1 MKLKIL
7 TGVSALIAVALTL
20 AIGAMATASA
30 DTPQNCIPTSPDDPT
45 CLWQLELTKVEVAVE
60 YEYPHCEV
68 KLVVEH
74 NLDDLP
80 EWVTDYAHA
89 RWLGYMPPQ
98 GNVVH
103 FSGKRPDYG
112 RTIEGNYGLFDSYWY
127 NAPGGGIYQK
137 RAVGRDINYI
147 PQINPSD
154 LRFDHTSSGRVVSL
168 SKKFESWQQTTL
180 GLVYMQTGLSFDG
193 GSDDYKAFAR
203 ERRIGNEFVTK
214 LHMLPSYRII
224 SNAIPLS
231 HTFAGLTEEIFT
243 CFEVAKREHGRVKER
258 SALDTEKAGLRQSL
272 KLLEAELARAREHEL
287 DATNVLKEVIA
298 ISERVEEARRAI
310 QRLRVEGIAERRKLI
325 ERYYAEESQRYS
337 VFIKSLEASSAALAA
352 SDKAIAAHK
361 AELEASRARLDAL
374 VTAAQEAEAE
384 LIAEIERAQESLG
397 EDDD

>member
-7 TGVSALIAVALTL
+7 TGVAALVVVTVAL

-30 DTPQNCIPTSPDDPT
+30 DTPNCITKSLNDDT
-45 CLWQLELTKVEVAVE
+45 CVWELELTKVEVAVE

-68 KLVVEH
+68 KLTVEH
-74 NLDDLP
+74 NMDDLP
-80 EWVTDYAHA
+80 EGARVQHQSNVRVIYRPPGADTNHSFDFASPNVSGFSHRARNGWRTIGLYNSGEYIWSQWSDNIRYKHDELDILQRIAQSSA
-89 RWLGYMPPQ
+89 RW
-98 GNVVH
+98 
-103 FSGKRPDYG
+103 
-112 RTIEGNYGLFDSYWY
+112 
-127 NAPGGGIYQK
+127 
-137 RAVGRDINYI
+137 
-147 PQINPSD
+147 
-154 LRFDHTSSGRVVSL
+154 
-168 SKKFESWQQTTL
+168 QQVTL
-180 GLVYMQTGLSFDG
+180 GSVYMQAHLDYGDEFRVQQRVGNAFTSHVSKLPNWFLSD
-193 GSDDYKAFAR
+193 S
-203 ERRIGNEFVTK
+203 
-214 LHMLPSYRII
+214 
-224 SNAIPLS
+224 IPLS
-231 HTFAGLTEEIFT
+231 HTFSGLTEEIFT
-243 CFEVAKREHGRVKER
+243 CGEVAKREAARVEER

-298 ISERVEEARRAI
+298 VSERVEEARRTI

-337 VFIKSLEASSAALAA
+337 VFIKSLEASAAALAA

-384 LIAEIERAQESLG
+384 LIAEIERAQEALG

>member
-7 TGVSALIAVALTL
+7 TGVAVLVAVVVAI

-30 DTPQNCIPTSPDDPT
+30 DTPNCIPTSPDDPT
-45 CLWQLELTKVEVAVE
+45 CLWQFELTKVEVAVE
-60 YEYPHCEV
+60 YEYPYCEI
-68 KLVVEH
+68 KLIAEH
-74 NLDDLP
+74 NFND
-80 EWVTDYAHA
+80 
-89 RWLGYMPPQ
+89 
-98 GNVVH
+98 
-103 FSGKRPDYG
+103 RPDG
-112 RTIEGNYGLFDSYWY
+112 VQPEKW
-127 NAPGGGIYQK
+127 GGIYDHESPQVFYLPAGEVPPMWTLNRSNVNAIYAAEAHPSYIGAIHSK
-137 RAVGRDINYI
+137 MAKLWVPEGRYDHTNSGVVQEKAGAAERWQNITLGSLHARAV
-147 PQINPSD
+147 
-154 LRFDHTSSGRVVSL
+154 VSYD
-168 SKKFESWQQTTL
+168 WQ
-180 GLVYMQTGLSFDG
+180 SEFA
-193 GSDDYKAFAR
+193 SEFAR
-203 ERRIGNEFVTK
+203 ERRVGNKFVHYKNK
-214 LHMLPSYRII
+214 LPVTFI

-243 CFEVAKREHGRVKER
+243 CFEVAKREHGRVEER

-298 ISERVEEARRAI
+298 ISARVEEARRAI

-337 VFIKSLEASSAALAA
+337 VFVKSLEASASALAA

-384 LIAEIERAQESLG
+384 LIAEVKRAQDALG
-397 EDDD
+397 ED

>member
-7 TGVSALIAVALTL
+7 MGAAALVAVALTL

-30 DTPQNCIPTSPDDPT
+30 DTPNCITKSLNDDT
-45 CLWQLELTKVEVAVE
+45 CVWELELTKVEIAVE
-60 YEYPHCEV
+60 YEYPYCEV
-68 KLVVEH
+68 KLMVEH
-74 NLDDLP
+74 NMDDRPTGARVSHWSNVRVIYAPPGADANHNFDFARNHRLYGDWRTIGWYSSGEYHLGLSESDRRYKHDELDKLQRI
-80 EWVTDYAHA
+80 AQRFA
-89 RWLGYMPPQ
+89 RW
-98 GNVVH
+98 
-103 FSGKRPDYG
+103 
-112 RTIEGNYGLFDSYWY
+112 
-127 NAPGGGIYQK
+127 
-137 RAVGRDINYI
+137 
-147 PQINPSD
+147 
-154 LRFDHTSSGRVVSL
+154 
-168 SKKFESWQQTTL
+168 QQVTL
-180 GLVYMQTGLSFDG
+180 GNVYMQAQLEYGDEFRVPQRVGNAFTSHESKLPNWFR
-193 GSDDYKAFAR
+193 SD
-203 ERRIGNEFVTK
+203 T
-214 LHMLPSYRII
+214 
-224 SNAIPLS
+224 IPLS
-231 HTFAGLTEEIFT
+231 HTFSGLTEEIFT
-243 CFEVAKREHGRVKER
+243 CGEVAKREHARVEER

-337 VFIKSLEASSAALAA
+337 VFIKSLEASAAALAA

-384 LIAEIERAQESLG
+384 LIAEIERAQEALG

>member
-7 TGVSALIAVALTL
+7 TGVVALAAVALTV

-30 DTPQNCIPTSPDDPT
+30 DTPNCITKSLNDDT
-45 CLWQLELTKVEVAVE
+45 CVWELELTKVAVAVE

-68 KLVVEH
+68 KLTVEH
-74 NLDDLP
+74 NLDELP
-80 EWVTDYAHA
+80 EGARASHPHRVRVIYAPPGADINRNFEFEELYGSGFNHFQIVGW
-89 RWLGYMPPQ
+89 RTIGWYSSDEYGLGLGASNRRYKHDELDKLQ
-98 GNVVH
+98 SLAQR
-103 FSGKRPDYG
+103 FSG
-112 RTIEGNYGLFDSYWY
+112 
-127 NAPGGGIYQK
+127 
-137 RAVGRDINYI
+137 
-147 PQINPSD
+147 
-154 LRFDHTSSGRVVSL
+154 
-168 SKKFESWQQTTL
+168 WQQITL
-180 GLVYMQTGLSFDG
+180 GSVYMQAHLEYGDEFKVPQRVGNAFTSHVSKLPTWFR
-193 GSDDYKAFAR
+193 SD
-203 ERRIGNEFVTK
+203 T
-214 LHMLPSYRII
+214 
-224 SNAIPLS
+224 IPLS
-231 HTFAGLTEEIFT
+231 HTFSGLTEEIFT
-243 CFEVAKREHGRVKER
+243 CGEVAKREAARVEER
-258 SALDTEKAGLRQSL
+258 SALDTEKAGLRATL

-298 ISERVEEARRAI
+298 ISERVEEARRTI

-337 VFIKSLEASSAALAA
+337 VFIKSLEASAAALAA

>member
-7 TGVSALIAVALTL
+7 TGAAALVVVTVAL
-20 AIGAMATASA
+20 AIGAMTTASA
-30 DTPQNCIPTSPDDPT
+30 DTPNCITKSLDDDT
-45 CLWQLELTKVEVAVE
+45 CVWELELMKVEVAVE
-60 YEYPHCEV
+60 YEYPYCEV
-68 KLVVEH
+68 KLTVED
-74 NLDDLP
+74 NLDEVP
-80 EWVTDYAHA
+80 EMVKNTFARLEYIRPGESRGIRLFRYEDSIYSAGA
-89 RWLGYMPPQ
+89 RWGIKAEHPHWQVQLPALGSIHRLPRYS
-98 GNVVH
+98 H
-103 FSGKRPDYG
+103 DSHSH
-112 RTIEGNYGLFDSYWY
+112 IERLVEELERGL
-127 NAPGGGIYQK
+127 P
-137 RAVGRDINYI
+137 
-147 PQINPSD
+147 
-154 LRFDHTSSGRVVSL
+154 
-168 SKKFESWQQTTL
+168 QTTL
-180 GLVYMQTGLSFDG
+180 GTIQMVSSVHYNDNVVSSRQVRVGNKFVHQSLPTGDF
-193 GSDDYKAFAR
+193 R
-203 ERRIGNEFVTK
+203 
-214 LHMLPSYRII
+214 
-224 SNAIPLS
+224 SNKIPYS

-243 CFEVAKREHGRVKER
+243 CFEVAKREHGRVEER

-337 VFIKSLEASSAALAA
+337 VFIKSLEASAAALAA

-384 LIAEIERAQESLG
+384 LIAEIERAQEALG